1 MPGKATK
8 TPIRFDFLI
17 KGFSLK
23 ELGRLR
29 LFIVSIFKENRKQLS
44 SVNYIFCSD
53 RYLLKINQT
62 FLKHDYYTDIIS
74 FDLSPGKVT
83 QGEIFISI
91 DRVRENAANFE
102 RSFKEE
108 LHRVIFH
115 GALHLCGLNDKT
127 EIEKSKMRR
136 MEDKYLKKYFGKV
149 PRSTVSS

>member
-1 MPGKATK
+1 
-8 TPIRFDFLI
+8 
-17 KGFSLK
+17 
-23 ELGRLR
+23 
-29 LFIVSIFKENRKQLS
+29 
-44 SVNYIFCSD
+44 VNYIFCSD

-74 FDLSPGKVT
+74 FDLSPGKMT

-102 RSFKEE
+102 SSFKEE

-127 EIEKSKMRR
+127 ENEKSKMRR
-136 MEDKYLKKYFGKV
+136 MEEKYLKKYFGKV